1 MRGLVG
7 AALGVTQYALALR
20 VCRIMAEK
28 LDDFSPSQL
37 VDVLRALGV
46 GVSAAP
52 ELPGTAQPAPGA
64 VSVTVQ
70 LMGPSGVESV
80 PLDAGVTAPPR
91 LIEGRDH
98 DAGE

>member
-28 LDDFSPSQL
+28 LDDFSTSQL
-37 VDVLRALGV
+37 VEVLRALGV

-52 ELPGTAQPAPGA
+52 ALPGTAPAAAGA
-64 VSVTVQ
+64 GAVTVQ
-70 LMGPSGVESV
+70 LTGPSGV
-80 PLDAGVTAPPR
+80 
-91 LIEGRDH
+91 
-98 DAGE
+98 